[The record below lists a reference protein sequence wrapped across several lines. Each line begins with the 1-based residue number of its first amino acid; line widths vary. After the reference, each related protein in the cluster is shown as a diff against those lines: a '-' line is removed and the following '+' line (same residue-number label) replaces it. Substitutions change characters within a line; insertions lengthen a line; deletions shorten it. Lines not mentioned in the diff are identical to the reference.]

1 MLLSRLISKVP
12 LIKSCK
18 ASTQTIVLKSKLHNS
33 VAPNPSAAAIP
44 SAKSLYEDADASLW
58 VKSPLQDVSTVV
70 GYTVPEIIRENLGGW
85 GHLPAFECASTG
97 KIYTHDDVLRDSR
110 GFAAALIR
118 SGFKR
123 GDVVAIVLPNVV
135 EYPSVLF
142 GIWEAGLIAS
152 PVNNA
157 YSDEEIHRQLCL
169 SDAVCV
175 VAESETLESVRKSK
189 ERNPNIKSIVIVGE
203 PHQGCHTFKEM
214 ANSDPS
220 GVSLFKASASDVD
233 TTTQVALLPFSSGT
247 TGPPKGVELTHAN
260 LATNLIQCDP
270 GKGISLIQTYSSGK
284 TQERHVGLLPFFHA
298 YGLSC
303 LIHMSTYV
311 GAHVMCMRKFDV
323 DLFLQGVR
331 RHKPTAFHLV
341 TPLINHMVNSNNYG
355 KNELAHA
362 HTVLGGAAP
371 IGASLIEKLLDKA
384 GKYFFFQE
392 GYGMS
397 ELSPVSHVLLP
408 DTRNTKIGSCGSPVP
423 GTITKIVDTDGTT
436 LGRNQRGEICVKGP
450 QVMKGYYKNEEATR
464 NTIDADGWLHTGD
477 IAYYDDDGCLFIVDR
492 LKELIKVKGFQ
503 VAPSELEDLLRKH
516 DKVEDVAIIGVSHPE
531 NGEAPRAYIVPK
543 TGTQLSEDEV
553 NAYLKPL
560 ISKHK
565 QLRGGIEFRKSIPK
579 APSGKILR
587 RELTDEYKSK
597 HGQ

>member
-1 MLLSRLISKVP
+1 MLLSRVISKVP
-12 LIKSCK
+12 LRNCGK
-18 ASTQTIVLKSKLHNS
+18 QTAVLKSKLHS
-33 VAPNPSAAAIP
+33 SATPNPSPAAAAT
-44 SAKSLYEDADASLW
+44 SAKPLYEDADASLW
-58 VKSPLQDVSTVV
+58 VRSPLQDVSTVV
-70 GYTVPEIIRENLGGW
+70 GYTVPEIIRENLNGW

-97 KIYTHDDVLRDSR
+97 KTYTHDDVLRDSR
-110 GFAAALIR
+110 GFAASLIR

-135 EYPSVLF
+135 EYASVLF

-157 YSDEEIHRQLCL
+157 YSDEEIHRQICL

-175 VAESETLESVRKSK
+175 VAEAETLKAVRKSK

-203 PHQGCHTFKEM
+203 PHEGCHTYKEM
-214 ANSDPS
+214 AKSDPS
-220 GVSLFKASASDVD
+220 GVTFFRGTDVD

-270 GKGISLIQTYSSGK
+270 LKGISLMQPYSSGK
-284 TQERHVGLLPFFHA
+284 IQERHIGLLPFFHA
-298 YGLSC
+298 YG
-303 LIHMSTYV
+303 MSTLLHLSSYV
-311 GAHVMCMRKFDV
+311 GAHVLCMRKFDV

-331 RHKPTAFHLV
+331 RHKPTALHLV
-341 TPLINHMVNSNNYG
+341 TPLINHIVNSKTYG
-355 KNELAHA
+355 KSELAHA
-362 HTVLGGAAP
+362 HTILGGAAP
-371 IGASLIEKLLDKA
+371 IGVSLIEKLLDKA

-408 DTRNTKIGSCGSPVP
+408 ETRNTKIGSCGSPVP
-423 GTITKIVDTDGTT
+423 GTITKIVDVDGTT
-436 LGRNQRGEICVKGP
+436 LERNQRGEICVKGP

-477 IAYYDDDGCLFIVDR
+477 IAYYDDDGCMFIVDR

-516 DKVEDVAIIGVSHPE
+516 EKVEDVAIIGVPHPE
-531 NGEAPRAYIVPK
+531 NGEAPRAYIVQK
-543 TGTQLSEDEV
+543 ANTNLSEDEV

-565 QLRGGIEFRKSIPK
+565 QLRGGIEFRKTIPK

-587 RELTDEYKSK
+587 RELTDEYRSK